1 MKVLGRTFFRAVAVV
16 VSCWSLAGL
25 AQSSSVKAQDTA
37 ALSAQVKSV
46 EQTLGA
52 RVGVSVFIPSQGVVW
67 NYHGDQRFP
76 MMSTFKTLA
85 CAKMLSDVDAGKL
98 ALNDT
103 VKVRSEELMEYS
115 PVLRPLVG
123 TDITLQAACQATM
136 ETSDNTAANL
146 VLEKIGGPVALTAY
160 LKSIG
165 DNVTRLDRNEPTL
178 NEAAKNDPRDTT
190 TPNAINHTLNTLV
203 LGETLSSAS
212 RQQLK
217 TWMQDNKVADGLL
230 RSVLPQGFQIAD
242 RSGAGGFGSR
252 GITALVWSAQ
262 QEPMFFSIYLTQTEA
277 TFDERN
283 AAIVTIGKSIF
294 DTFLTR

>member
-1 MKVLGRTFFRAVAVV
+1 MKVLGRTFFRTAAVV
-16 VSCWSLAGL
+16 ISCWSFAGL

-46 EQTLGA
+46 ENTLGA

-103 VKVRSEELMEYS
+103 VKVRSEDLMEYS
-115 PVLRPLVG
+115 PVLRPLAG

-146 VLEKIGGPVALTAY
+146 VLEKIGGPAALTAY

-262 QEPMFFSIYLTQTEA
+262 QEPMFVSIYLTQTEA

-283 AAIVTIGKSIF
+283 AAIVTIGKSVF

>member
-1 MKVLGRTFFRAVAVV
+1 MKVLGRTFFRTVAVV
-16 VSCWSLAGL
+16 ISCWSFTGL
-25 AQSSSVKAQDTA
+25 AQGEPVKKESTTA
-37 ALSAQVKSV
+37 LLAQVKSV
-46 EQTLGA
+46 EQALGA
-52 RVGVSVFIPSQGVVW
+52 RVGVSVFTPRQGVVW

-98 ALNDT
+98 ALKDT

-146 VLEKIGGPVALTAY
+146 VLEKIGGPAALTAY
-160 LKSIG
+160 LQQIG

-190 TPNAINHTLNTLV
+190 TPNVINQTLNTLV

-217 TWMQDNKVADGLL
+217 MWMQDNKVADGLL

-252 GITALVWSAQ
+252 GITALVWSEK
-262 QEPMFFSIYLTQTEA
+262 QEPMFVSIYLTQTDA

-283 AAIVTIGKSIF
+283 AALVTIGKGVF